1 MNRDRKRK
9 PGRLPVS
16 KAKRSTRVET
26 ALAAGIMLAFA
37 SMLVT
42 TTASAQG
49 IYFQGPGFDF
59 GVGPRYDDRY
69 YGRAYREP
77 RWQYRRYE
85 SRPPYYHRG
94 WGAWDPY
101 GRRWDNLE

>member
-1 MNRDRKRK
+1 MRNI
-9 PGRLPVS
+9 
-16 KAKRSTRVET
+16 AKTMA
-26 ALAAGIMLAFA
+26 ALGVLGAAALGAP
-37 SMLVT
+37 

-77 RWQYRRYE
+77 RWQNRRYE
-85 SRPPYYHRG
+85 ARPRYYQRG
-94 WGAWDPY
+94 WGEWDRY
-101 GRRWDNLE
+101 GRRWDNFD